1 MDMTPSYNRSVILKL
16 VLRLLGIVFIAELVV
31 DNLWPVLLPAWAFSH
46 YELVDSALLV
56 VCAAPFV
63 WVLVLQPLHGLSQ
76 TLKYRQTLL
85 LFCKL
90 TLITFAVELLM
101 ILLLPDGAGYSDSL
115 PLQLADA
122 FLVCLGCAPWYTR
135 TLRQFSTAHGLE
147 TELGLIADPFIIMY
161 KLVVVVL
168 VVEYY
173 VMRLLSWL
181 RLATNVP
188 HDALIDAAL
197 LGLLISPFI
206 WLLVVRP
213 VRASAL
219 AEKAKYEAI
228 VAEQT
233 SELLQHAA
241 QLQNLTCQVPGL
253 LYQFR
258 MAPDGSFSLPYASD
272 NVVAMFETTA
282 AQISADASKIF
293 EHLHPEDL
301 AGVMAAINESA
312 QTLEPWQ
319 QEFRALL
326 PMAGLRWLQG
336 NSRPE
341 RLADGS
347 ILWSGFLADITEMK
361 QLELQLFNAR
371 KLESIGQLAGGVAHE
386 VRNPLNAILTITEA
400 LFREKELEDNPDLQP
415 YIQHIREQVSR
426 LAQLMNDLLDL
437 GKIIPTSNLQPIPL
451 IDLCLDTL
459 VLWQESGEAENRA
472 WVIEEEQHAA
482 AAPLV
487 LADSRRLQQVL
498 FNLLE
503 NAGHHAPSGT
513 AVRFRY
519 AGGDEVGACCPM
531 AVVQIIDAGC
541 GIPPEN
547 IPRIFEPF
555 YTNRRGGTGLGL
567 ALVSHFVEEM
577 GGSVRLWNND
587 PPPGCTA
594 EIRIPLAQEVPP

>member
-1 MDMTPSYNRSVILKL
+1 MDMTQTHNKSLILKL
-16 VLRLLGIVFIAELVV
+16 LVRMLCIVFCTELVV
-31 DNLWPVLLPAWAFSH
+31 DNLWPVLLPQWALHH
-46 YELVDSALLV
+46 YELADSTMLV
-56 VCAAPFV
+56 LCSAPIV
-63 WVLVLQPLHGLSQ
+63 WLLVLQPLHGLSQ
-76 TLKYRQTLL
+76 ALAYRHTLF

-90 TLITFAVELLM
+90 TMVTYTVELLM

-122 FLVCLGCAPWYTR
+122 FLVCLACAPWYTR
-135 TLRQFSTAHGLE
+135 VFRRFSREYGLE
-147 TELGLIADPFIIMY
+147 AELGLVSDQFVIMY
-161 KLVVVVL
+161 KLLVVVL
-168 VVEYY
+168 VGEYY
-173 VMRLLSWL
+173 VMKLLSWL
-181 RLATNVP
+181 RPANNVP
-188 HDALIDAAL
+188 NDALLDAAL
-197 LGLLISPFI
+197 LGLIVSPFI

-213 VRASAL
+213 VRASAQ
-219 AEKAKYEAI
+219 AEKIKFEEI
-228 VAEQT
+228 VAGQT
-233 SELLQHAA
+233 NELLQHAA
-241 QLQNLTCQVPGL
+241 LLQNLTRQVPGM
-253 LYQFR
+253 LYQFKK
-258 MAPDGSFSLPYASD
+258 APNGSFSLPYASD
-272 NVVAMFETTA
+272 NVVAMFET
-282 AQISADASKIF
+282 SMEEVFADASKIF
-293 EHLHPEDL
+293 AHLHPEDY
-301 AGVMAAINESA
+301 AGVMASINESA

-326 PMAGLRWLQG
+326 PKAGLRWLQG

-347 ILWSGFLADITEMK
+347 ILWSGFLADITELK
-361 QLELQLFNAR
+361 QLELQLSNAR

-437 GKIIPTSNLQPIPL
+437 GKTIPVSNLQPQPL

-459 VLWQESGEAENRA
+459 VLWEASGAAENRT
-472 WVIEEEQHAA
+472 WVIEGEQQAA
-482 AAPLV
+482 ATPLV

-519 AGGDEVGACCPM
+519 AGGDEAGACCPM
-531 AVVQIIDAGC
+531 AVVQIIDSGC

-547 IPRIFEPF
+547 ITRIFEPF

-567 ALVSHFVEEM
+567 ALVRHFIEEM

-594 EIRIPLAQEVPP
+594 EIRIPLAQEVLS